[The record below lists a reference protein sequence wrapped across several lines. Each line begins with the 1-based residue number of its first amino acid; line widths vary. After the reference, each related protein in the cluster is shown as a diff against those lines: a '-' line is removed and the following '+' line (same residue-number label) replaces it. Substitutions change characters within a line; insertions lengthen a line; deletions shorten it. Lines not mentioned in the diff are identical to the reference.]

1 MNNYQRL
8 LRILSIVVVTLI
20 ALMLRLRAVDR
31 LPIDYDEDDYLRAG
45 QQYAAAIQEGD
56 WGALTQL
63 NYRPEHPPLAKLVYG
78 AVLATL
84 PQVEEVPERP
94 TTAGP
99 ASSLPEPHLDVA
111 RKTAA
116 VSGVLE
122 VLVLA
127 LVNPLAGLF
136 LAIHTFTIKYTSQV
150 MIEALP
156 ALTSAVAV
164 LAYARS
170 KGRWNGWLAFSAV
183 ALGLTASGKY
193 LYCIVGLVIVVH
205 WLWETWREAPQNDIP
220 MLSAPVPGGV
230 ASEVTLQES
239 PRGRGSEHFP
249 GKLRGARWLRP
260 LVIWAILALVVFFAT
275 DPYLW
280 PAPVERLRESIF
292 YHSEYTQ
299 SDAVQ
304 RAGFPMWQPLTWLA
318 QSVPWHPGVFAVSLD
333 VPITILALLGLKRL
347 WQKNTL
353 YVIWLAVA
361 LGFLFIWPTKWPQYI
376 LVLTVPLSLAAAE
389 GFQATVWEPLTGWL
403 RHLRSSGLR
412 RPSQASLRIA
422 WRETRRAF
430 PWLVPGI
437 VVLGLIALFPMLFQT
452 AMALTDFGAT
462 AIRDGLS
469 GGVWREAWLGLT
481 GQVDPVAFQPFSRP
495 TSRVVHYAGP
505 GLLIQLVSGAG
516 ADILVFDVIWTVLSV
531 GLQMGLGV
539 AVALMLHRR
548 GVRFKGW
555 WRAIFILPWAIPEFV
570 GGLIWAEIFDPR
582 FGWFNLATAGWAQRA
597 DYPGVLNFATQWQQ
611 NPNYGLLVLLI
622 TATWYGFPFMMLA
635 ATAGLKLVPL
645 EVYDAA
651 AIDGANSWQRFRL
664 ITWPLL
670 LPLLVPA
677 IIMRSIFA
685 FNQFY
690 LFYVLYPPNPLA
702 TFAITSFFIF
712 NEAGQYAV
720 SAALNL
726 FTVIVLVVLI
736 LWFNR
741 WSRASEGVTY
751 A

>member
-1 MNNYQRL
+1 MEVNVQHPTSNFQHPTSNAQRL
-8 LRILSIVVVTLI
+8 LRILAIVAVTLI
-20 ALMLRLRAVDR
+20 ALMLRLRAVDL

-63 NYRPEHPPLAKLVYG
+63 NYRPEHPPLAKLIYG
-78 AVLATL
+78 AALAGL
-84 PQVEEVPERP
+84 PQADEVPERL

-99 ASSLPEPHLDVA
+99 ASSLPEPHLNVA

-122 VLVLA
+122 VLALA
-127 LVNPLAGLF
+127 LVSPLAGLF
-136 LAIHTFTIKYTSQV
+136 LAVHTFTIKYTSQV

-170 KGRWNGWLAFSAV
+170 KRRWNGWMALSAA

-205 WLWETWREAPQNDIP
+205 WLWETWRETPQD
-220 MLSAPVPGGV
+220 GT
-230 ASEVTLQES
+230 TLV
-239 PRGRGSEHFP
+239 RH
-249 GKLRGARWLRP
+249 LRP
-260 LVIWAILALVVFFAT
+260 VAIWAILALMVFFAT

-280 PAPVERLRESIF
+280 PAPVERLRESVLF
-292 YHSEYTQ
+292 HSEYTQ

-304 RAGFPMWQPLTWLA
+304 RTGFPMWQPLTWLA
-318 QSVPWHPGVFAVSLD
+318 QSVPWHPGVFVVSLD
-333 VPITILALLGLKRL
+333 LLITVLALLGLKRL
-347 WQKNTL
+347 WQKNAL

-361 LGFLFIWPTKWPQYI
+361 LGFLFLWPTKWPQYI
-376 LVLTVPLSLAAAE
+376 LVLTAPLSLAAAE

-403 RHLRSSGLR
+403 RRLRSGPL
-412 RPSQASLRIA
+412 PSPQRFEEGRGSRLRIA
-422 WRETRRAF
+422 WRETRQAF
-430 PWLVPGI
+430 PWLVPGVI
-437 VVLGLIALFPMLFQT
+437 VLGLIALFPMLFQT

-481 GQVDPVAFQPFSRP
+481 GQVEPVAFQPFSRP
-495 TSRVVHYAGP
+495 TSKVVHYAGP
-505 GLLIQLVSGAG
+505 GLLLQLLSGAG
-516 ADILVFDVIWTVLSV
+516 ADILVFDVLWTVLSV
-531 GLQMGLGV
+531 GLQTALGV

-570 GGLIWAEIFDPR
+570 GGLIWAQVFDPR
-582 FGWFNLATAGWAQRA
+582 FGWFNLATASWSQRA
-597 DYPGVLNFATQWQQ
+597 DYPGALNFATQWQQ

-622 TATWYGFPFMMLA
+622 TAAWYGFPFMMLA
-635 ATAGLKLVPL
+635 ATAGLKLLPL

-670 LPLLVPA
+670 LPLLLPA
-677 IIMRSIFA
+677 IIMRSILA

-690 LFYVLYPPNPLA
+690 LFYVLRPPDPLA
-702 TFAITSFFIF
+702 TFAITSFFVF

-726 FTVIVLVVLI
+726 FAVMVLVVLI

>member
-1 MNNYQRL
+1 MFRPSF
-8 LRILSIVVVTLI
+8 RIVAIIVVTLI
-20 ALMLRLRAVDR
+20 ALELRLRAVDL

-56 WGALTQL
+56 WGALAQL

-78 AVLATL
+78 VVLAGL
-84 PQVEEVPERP
+84 PQSDEIPERP

-122 VLVLA
+122 VLALA
-127 LVNPLAGLF
+127 LVSPLAGLF
-136 LAIHTFTIKYTSQV
+136 LAVHTFTIKYTSQV
-150 MIEALP
+150 MLEALP

-170 KGRWNGWLAFSAV
+170 KRQWNGWLALSAV
-183 ALGLTASGKY
+183 ALGLTASSKY
-193 LYCIVGLVIVVH
+193 LYAIVGVVIVVH
-205 WLWETWREAPQNDIP
+205 WLWETWGEAPRN
-220 MLSAPVPGGV
+220 
-230 ASEVTLQES
+230 
-239 PRGRGSEHFP
+239 
-249 GKLRGARWLRP
+249 LRP
-260 LVIWAILALVVFFAT
+260 MTMWGVLALGVFFAT

-280 PAPVERLRESIF
+280 PAPVDRLRESVF
-292 YHSEYTQ
+292 YHGEYIQ

-304 RAGFPMWQPLTWLA
+304 RAGFPVWQPLVWLA
-318 QSVPWHPGVFAVSLD
+318 QSVPWHPGVFMVSLD
-333 VPITILALLGLKRL
+333 VLITVLALLGLKRL
-347 WQKNTL
+347 WQKNSL
-353 YVIWLAVA
+353 YVIWLAGA
-361 LGFLFIWPTKWPQYI
+361 LGFLLVWPTKWPQYI

-389 GFQATVWEPLTGWL
+389 GFQATVQEPLTGWL
-403 RHLRSSGLR
+403 RRLLSGPLPSPQPPPLSQKLGEGRGAKLRL
-412 RPSQASLRIA
+412 A
-422 WRETRRAF
+422 WRETRQAF

-437 VVLGLIALFPMLFQT
+437 IVLGLIALFPMLFQT

-469 GGVWREAWLGLT
+469 GGVWREVWLGLT
-481 GQVDPVAFQPFSRP
+481 GQVKPVAVQPFSRP
-495 TSRVVHYAGP
+495 FTKEVHYAGP
-505 GLLIQLVSGAG
+505 GLLLQLLSGAG

-531 GLQMGLGV
+531 GLQTALGL

-570 GGLIWAEIFDPR
+570 GGLIWAQVFDPR
-582 FGWFNLATAGWAQRA
+582 FGWFNLATASWAQRA
-597 DYPGVLNFATQWQQ
+597 DYPGALNFATQWQQ

-635 ATAGLKLVPL
+635 ATAGLKLLPP
-645 EVYDAA
+645 EVYAAA

-690 LFYVLYPPNPLA
+690 LFYVLYPPDPLA
-702 TFAITSFFIF
+702 TFAIVSFFLF
-712 NEAGQYAV
+712 DEAGQYAV
-720 SAALNL
+720 SAAINL
-726 FTVIVLVVLI
+726 FTVIVLVALI